1 MPAVLVGKAVVSS
14 SPLFMSLG
22 TGHVLEVRGDR
33 AKVEFRPSV
42 FSKPPY
48 LTESKI
54 VDVSELRV
62 VKSPVD
68 LLQNGEL
75 DDPWK
80 FDLRQRAGHL
90 LVCNRDGQLSN
101 ARTDLLPHQITIA
114 HRVVTSPRRRFL
126 IGDEVGLGKTIEAG
140 IIFYALAQRGEAN
153 RILII
158 TPAGLTLQWQ
168 EEMKEKFNLDFVVY
182 KEDVLGP
189 LTFDHNDRVIASI
202 DTLKLDRPLKKGQ
215 SPGHKT
221 MVVGSRDWDIIVF
234 DEAHKLAAKTWS
246 PQKTERTLNFRL
258 AEELQKRCDALLLLT
273 GTPHQGDDS
282 KFQNLVGLLHER
294 VTFDEWEKGGPD
306 SVPFTELVLR
316 NRKSRVTDAEG
327 NPLFKGL
334 NVHPVPMELAEQGEK
349 QFHRKLEAY
358 LVQGYGYAEQDPT
371 DTRHKAIGFV
381 MTTFQKLAASST
393 RAIKAAL
400 QRRRDR
406 LLRRAGEA
414 AAQDQAEYDA
424 RYQGE
429 ADVRDAAK
437 VEDRFVQSEVEML
450 EELINLD
457 VPEDAKADELLR
469 VIEAMSKD
477 NPDQKVLIFTE
488 YLETQAF
495 IRELLERRYGQGC
508 TVLIHGHG
516 MTLQDKK
523 RSQEAFRQRV
533 RFLVSTEAGGEG
545 INLQF
550 CHIEINYD
558 LPWNP
563 FRLAQRY
570 GRLYRYGQDM
580 VVQAYNLHNKGTIEE
595 KVRDYLTA
603 KTETAADRLS
613 KITGEPADEIQ
624 EGLLGL
630 FDEILDYD
638 KIYRDAL
645 AKGSLKPSQEAIDE
659 GTKKAEEAYRMA
671 YHSLFSQDIS
681 PFNPERFRHE
691 IESPLS
697 LEHVQQFVSEFVKRH
712 GRNFNRSSNGTFEF
726 LLPAALQNV
735 GGLERRYDNV
745 TFDRSAAIRYSYLDF
760 MALGHPFVDAA
771 IRYCGD
777 VGFGGLA
784 ARREISHSGLRGT
797 TGAHFNFVVKK
808 TIRIEEGEQIS
819 FELVPVFVQPDGEL
833 NREAANAALMA
844 FSADTARAKA
854 QEWTMPSSF
863 DVHQL
868 YEAARAEV
876 LRMYEAEGLWDEDVE
891 CLNGALT
898 VFS

>member
-1 MPAVLVGKAVVSS
+1 MRPGDAVRSTNALLRGFGVGYVQ
-14 SPLFMSLG
+14 
-22 TGHVLEVRGDR
+22 EVRGTR

-42 FSKPPY
+42 FSAPPY

-54 VDVSELRV
+54 IDVDELRV
-62 VKSPVD
+62 VKWPVD
-68 LLQNGEL
+68 RLRDGDL
-75 DDPWK
+75 DEPWK
-80 FDLRQRAGHL
+80 FDLRQRAAHL
-90 LVCNRDGQLSN
+90 LICNRDGQLSN

-168 EEMKEKFNLDFVVY
+168 EEMKEKFDLDFVVY
-182 KEDVLGP
+182 KEDVMGQ

-215 SPGHKT
+215 MPGHKT

-234 DEAHKLAAKTWS
+234 DEGHKLAAKTWS
-246 PQKTERTLNFRL
+246 PQKTEKTLNFRL
-258 AEELQKRCDALLLLT
+258 AEELQKRCHALLLLT

-334 NVHPVPMELAEQGEK
+334 NVHPVPMELAERGEK

-400 QRRRDR
+400 RRRRDT
-406 LLRRAGEA
+406 LLRRAREA

-437 VEDRFVQSEVEML
+437 VEDRFVQSEVKML
-450 EELINLD
+450 EELIDLD
-457 VPEDAKADELLR
+457 VPEDAKADEILR

-613 KITGEPADEIQ
+613 KITGEPPDEIQ

-630 FDEILDYD
+630 FDEFLDYD

-645 AKGSLKPSQEAIDE
+645 AKGSLKPSQQAIDE

-726 LLPAALQNV
+726 LLPTALQNV

-760 MALGHPFVDAA
+760 MGLGHPFVDAA

-784 ARREISHSGLRGT
+784 ARREIAHSTLRGT
-797 TGAHFNFVVKK
+797 AGVHFNFVVKK
-808 TIRIEEGEQIS
+808 TTRIEDGEQIS
-819 FELVPVFVQPDGEL
+819 FDLAPVFVQANGTV
-833 NREAANAALMA
+833 NGEAATAALMA
-844 FSADTARAKA
+844 SSSDAAKKPRVA
-854 QEWTMPSSF
+854 PEL
-863 DVHQL
+863 DVERLH
-868 YEAARAEV
+868 EVARAEV
-876 LRMYEAEGLWDEDVE
+876 LRAYEAEGLWDEDVE

-898 VFS
+898 TFV